1 VTIDEGA
8 QQPRREAHSG
18 RADSKLQPSCFERL
32 HAGERRFVAFECSKD
47 FVAALL
53 QAAPGVGQMKA
64 LADLLEQRHS
74 DRFRE
79 LSELH

>member
-1 VTIDEGA
+1 MLA
-8 QQPRREAHSG
+8 S
-18 RADSKLQPSCFERL
+18 
-32 HAGERRFVAFECSKD
+32 RFVAFECSKD